1 MVASGVVKYVHT
13 LILDGGIE
21 NKAGEAEAARDR
33 LLEWR
38 GALNQRILTLLLC
51 LEQHMIRK
59 HMSKGLLDVKVG
71 YIGGNV
77 EVSLSFF
84 LCPRNSR
91 STRTNPPAVEPQ
103 LSTSMLWI
111 DTTRRSVQSRLRS
124 LPSLLRRIYR
134 ILLPYARPNSSEPT
148 RARSRYSVQ
157 IWYLYAQRR
166 ARTNGEEGH
175 AGSSG
180 GTLQGQEDC
189 YHYRE
194 GGQVVGC

>member
-1 MVASGVVKYVHT
+1 
-13 LILDGGIE
+13 
-21 NKAGEAEAARDR
+21 
-33 LLEWR
+33 
-38 GALNQRILTLLLC
+38 
-51 LEQHMIRK
+51 
-59 HMSKGLLDVKVG
+59 MSKGLLDVKVG

-84 LCPRNSR
+84 LLRRNSR
-91 STRTNPPAVEPQ
+91 STRPNPLAVEPQ
-103 LSTSMLWI
+103 LPTSMLWI

-124 LPSLLRRIYR
+124 LASLLRRIHR
-134 ILLPYARPNSSEPT
+134 ILLPHARPNSSEPT
-148 RARSRYSVQ
+148 RTRSRNSVQ

-166 ARTNGEEGH
+166 ARTDSEEGY

-189 YHYRE
+189 YYYRD